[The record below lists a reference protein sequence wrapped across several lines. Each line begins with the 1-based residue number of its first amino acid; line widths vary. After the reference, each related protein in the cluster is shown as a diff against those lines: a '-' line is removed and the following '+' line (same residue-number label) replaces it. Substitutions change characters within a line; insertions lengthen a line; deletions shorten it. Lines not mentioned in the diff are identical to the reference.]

1 MFFEIWQLIMLAI
14 ATGLWS
20 EWRAARSYNA
30 GITKGM
36 DTMVDVAIDEIDK
49 LEDQLATAH
58 SVNLVRYLQSKG
70 LLFLDTKS
78 GVLYGYNNTQI
89 HLDTELNKTTKSK
102 INV

>member
-1 MFFEIWQLIMLAI
+1 
-14 ATGLWS
+14 
-20 EWRAARSYNA
+20 
-30 GITKGM
+30 M

-78 GVLYGYNNTQI
+78 
-89 HLDTELNKTTKSK
+89 
-102 INV
+102 